1 MKSGYFLA
9 SFAGFALFH
18 STANARDECMATLKD
33 PHGSVIV
40 PCDMSGTGK
49 FGTAKLKAGEHFLVE
64 RYPNGWVVHLK
75 SGCNGFIEKADL
87 QLLPN
92 EPLMKLNYDR
102 EKKRWQK
109 LQSAPDSEMNDT
121 VSSAEDR
128 GVNYFKTLVQA
139 SDGNMKAMARFFS
152 LLPFMD
158 GAAAEGYY
166 PDQWALLHLAGD
178 ETFAKFLR
186 GQPATLRGKIRQTF
200 TTPDDTDPISKPKPY
215 LKQYFPKTYQIL
227 FGKEQ

>member
-9 SFAGFALFH
+9 SFAVFALFH

-40 PCDMSGTGK
+40 PCDMSGTAK

-64 RYPNGWVVHLK
+64 RYPNGWVVYLK

-109 LQSAPDSEMNDT
+109 LQSAPDSKLGET
-121 VSSAEDR
+121 ASSAKGR

-152 LLPFMD
+152 LSPFMD

-166 PDQWALLHLAGD
+166 PHQWILLHVAGD
-178 ETFAKFLR
+178 ETFANFLR
-186 GQPATLRGKIRQTF
+186 PQPATLREKIGGTF
-200 TTPDDTDPISKPKPY
+200 TTPDDTEPISKPKPY
-215 LKQYFPKTYQIL
+215 LKQYFPKSYQIL

>member
-1 MKSGYFLA
+1 LQRAFLTLFHLLA
-9 SFAGFALFH
+9 SVVAVALFQA
-18 STANARDECMATLKD
+18 TAKASDESMATLAD
-33 PHGSVIV
+33 GQGPVEIFYYEEAV
-40 PCDMSGTGK
+40 ATV
-49 FGTAKLKAGEHFLVE
+49 KAGEHFLVKPE
-64 RYPNGWVVHLK
+64 LNGWNVYLK
-75 SGCNGFIEKADL
+75 SGFDGYSDKVQL
-87 QLLPN
+87 HLLPD
-92 EPLMKLNYDR
+92 EPLMKLNYAER
-102 EKKRWQK
+102 KKRWQK
-109 LQSAPDSEMNDT
+109 RQSTSDSELGDT
-121 VSSAEDR
+121 ASSAKDR
-128 GVNYFKTLVQA
+128 GINYFKTLVQA

-186 GQPATLRGKIRQTF
+186 HQPATLRGKIRETF